1 MSWQAATVATVAA
14 VVVVVIILS
23 HVTATDSLLLQL

>member
-14 VVVVVIILS
+14 VVVAVIILS

>member
-14 VVVVVIILS
+14 VAVIILS